1 VAILADLQRVTSRRS
16 DRVLFEGLSLT
27 ISDGDRVGVVGI
39 NGTGKSTLLRVAAG
53 ADDPEEGRV
62 VRGRGAI
69 VGFLEQ
75 EPRLGRGRA
84 RDTVGSGWEADAVL
98 DRLGMGNAADAEV
111 HRLSGGQAKR
121 VALASVLVHPVDLL
135 VLDEP
140 TNHLDLSAIEW
151 LEHRLLDRRGALLLV
166 SHDRHLL
173 ERVTTRMVEL
183 DRGRAY
189 VHVGGYDSYLAA
201 RAEREERAAT
211 SEATRRNLAR
221 RELAWLRRG
230 APARTRKPQ
239 ARIDSANALVSARA
253 EAPARA
259 SSLDI
264 RSLTPRLGD
273 KVVECR
279 GVDYGYDAAGPLVLR
294 GVDLVLDPRERLGV
308 VGANGSGKSTLLE
321 LLAGRRAPTAGSV
334 ESGPTAVVGFYDQR
348 GRDLDPDAR
357 VQDVVAGQVR
367 RPGTPE
373 DVALMERFWFTGELP
388 FARVRTLSGGE
399 RRRLQLLVVLGERPN
414 VLLLDEPTNDFDLDT
429 LRALEDF
436 LDDWP
441 GALVAV
447 SHDRTFLE
455 RTTDRLVSVADDGR
469 IRGVAGGVA
478 AWVANHA
485 AGAARTTAS
494 RAVPARGPVVR
505 GQPERRGAAAPGV
518 RGAAAPGVRGAAAA
532 GVRGA
537 AAPGM
542 RGAAAPGAV
551 ARPPAALARELR
563 AIEREIDRL
572 RRRLAELGE
581 VFGVAV
587 GHDELARAGRD
598 LAAVQAELDSAEE
611 RWLEVAE
618 QAEASR

>member
-294 GVDLVLDPRERLGV
+294 GVDLVRGSASASSERTGPGSRRCSSCSRGAAPR
-308 VGANGSGKSTLLE
+308 
-321 LLAGRRAPTAGSV
+321 RREASSP
-334 ESGPTAVVGFYDQR
+334 
-348 GRDLDPDAR
+348 
-357 VQDVVAGQVR
+357 VR
-367 RPGTPE
+367 RPSSASTTNGDATSIRMP
-373 DVALMERFWFTGELP
+373 AS
-388 FARVRTLSGGE
+388 RTLSRVRCAVPG
-399 RRRLQLLVVLGERPN
+399 RRR
-414 VLLLDEPTNDFDLDT
+414 T
-429 LRALEDF
+429 
-436 LDDWP
+436 
-441 GALVAV
+441 
-447 SHDRTFLE
+447 
-455 RTTDRLVSVADDGR
+455 
-469 IRGVAGGVA
+469 
-478 AWVANHA
+478 
-485 AGAARTTAS
+485 S
-494 RAVPARGPVVR
+494 R
-505 GQPERRGAAAPGV
+505 
-518 RGAAAPGVRGAAAA
+518 
-532 GVRGA
+532 
-537 AAPGM
+537 
-542 RGAAAPGAV
+542 
-551 ARPPAALARELR
+551 
-563 AIEREIDRL
+563 
-572 RRRLAELGE
+572 
-581 VFGVAV
+581 
-587 GHDELARAGRD
+587 
-598 LAAVQAELDSAEE
+598 
-611 RWLEVAE
+611 
-618 QAEASR
+618 

>member
-1 VAILADLQRVTSRRS
+1 
-16 DRVLFEGLSLT
+16 
-27 ISDGDRVGVVGI
+27 
-39 NGTGKSTLLRVAAG
+39 
-53 ADDPEEGRV
+53 
-62 VRGRGAI
+62 
-69 VGFLEQ
+69 
-75 EPRLGRGRA
+75 
-84 RDTVGSGWEADAVL
+84 
-98 DRLGMGNAADAEV
+98 
-111 HRLSGGQAKR
+111 
-121 VALASVLVHPVDLL
+121 
-135 VLDEP
+135 
-140 TNHLDLSAIEW
+140 
-151 LEHRLLDRRGALLLV
+151 
-166 SHDRHLL
+166 
-173 ERVTTRMVEL
+173 
-183 DRGRAY
+183 
-189 VHVGGYDSYLAA
+189 
-201 RAEREERAAT
+201 
-211 SEATRRNLAR
+211 
-221 RELAWLRRG
+221 
-230 APARTRKPQ
+230 
-239 ARIDSANALVSARA
+239 
-253 EAPARA
+253 
-259 SSLDI
+259 
-264 RSLTPRLGD
+264 
-273 KVVECR
+273 
-279 GVDYGYDAAGPLVLR
+279 
-294 GVDLVLDPRERLGV
+294 
-308 VGANGSGKSTLLE
+308 
-321 LLAGRRAPTAGSV
+321 
-334 ESGPTAVVGFYDQR
+334 
-348 GRDLDPDAR
+348 
-357 VQDVVAGQVR
+357 
-367 RPGTPE
+367 
-373 DVALMERFWFTGELP
+373 MERFWFTGELP

-537 AAPGM
+537 AAPGVRGAAAPGVRGAAAPGM